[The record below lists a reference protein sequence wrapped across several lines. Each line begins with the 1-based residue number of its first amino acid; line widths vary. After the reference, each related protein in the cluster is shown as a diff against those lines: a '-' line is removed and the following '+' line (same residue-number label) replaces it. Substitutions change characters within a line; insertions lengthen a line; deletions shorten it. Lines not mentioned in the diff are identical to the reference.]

1 MHFRVET
8 TEILLEDAG
17 DMGHESLSPD
27 LEKIQAAGK
36 HLLDL
41 ITDVLDLSKIEAGK
55 MELDLEE
62 FEVNTMLAEV
72 ATTIQPLVEKNGNSF
87 AWGETD
93 ELGLSPCGQN
103 QGAPSSF

>member
-1 MHFRVET
+1 
-8 TEILLEDAG
+8 
-17 DMGHESLSPD
+17 
-27 LEKIQAAGK
+27 
-36 HLLDL
+36 
-41 ITDVLDLSKIEAGK
+41 